1 MSNILST
8 EKSETSPP
16 VNIKK
21 VVAASMAGT
30 IAEWYEFFI
39 YGVSSTLV
47 FGTLFFPKVDSPLT
61 GIIAAFATY
70 AIGFAARPL
79 GGLIFGHYGDR
90 LGRKKLL
97 QFSLLLV
104 GISTFLMGCIP
115 SFATIGFWAPFTLI
129 VLRFVQGFAVGGEWG
144 GAVLLV
150 SEHSPPEHR
159 GFWASFPQ
167 SAACAGNVLAS
178 IVLFTLSWLMDKNQ
192 FILWGWRIAFWGSA
206 IIIFIGYYIRRSVED
221 ADIFVEAQKELSEQ
235 RKNSSSLKEVIVRY
249 PKQLLLGTVVRIGEN
264 SVYYIIIV
272 FSITYLTLKVGIDY
286 PSVLFIMFLANI
298 FQFFA
303 MLLGGYISDRI
314 GRKNCILLGY
324 IGLFVWLIFYFPFGL
339 ASGNKLVI
347 LSFICA
353 GLGVQALCYGPQGAL
368 LSEIFPTRMRYSGAS
383 FCYQIASIFAG
394 SIAPMIAA
402 ILLAKYNATVP
413 ITIYLF
419 IVCGI
424 STVALLCLHET
435 RHLKLNTVDEKDRIK
450 LGARPIVEENY

>member
-1 MSNILST
+1 MSDAIFNGVV
-8 EKSETSPP
+8 ETAPP
-16 VNIKK
+16 TSIRK

-47 FGTLFFPKVDSPLT
+47 FGSLFFPKVDSPLT

-70 AIGFAARPL
+70 AVGFAARPL
-79 GGLIFGHYGDR
+79 GGLVFGHYGDR

-115 SFATIGFWAPFTLI
+115 SFAVIGFWAPAVLI
-129 VLRFVQGFAVGGEWG
+129 LLRFVQGFAVGGEWG

-178 IVLFTLSWLMDKNQ
+178 IVLFTLSWMMDKEH
-192 FILWGWRIAFWGSA
+192 FISWGWRIAFWGSA

-221 ADIFVEAQKELSEQ
+221 ADIFVEAQKKLSEQ
-235 RKNSSSLKEVIVRY
+235 RKQSSSLKEVLLHY
-249 PKQLLLGTVVRIGEN
+249 PKQLILGTIIRIGEN

-272 FSITYLTLKVGIDY
+272 FSITYLTLKVGVDY

-303 MLLGGYISDRI
+303 MLLGGHISDRI
-314 GRKNCILLGY
+314 GRKKCILVGY
-324 IGLFVWLIFYFPFGL
+324 IGLFVWVPFYFPYGL
-339 ASGNKLVI
+339 ESANKAII
-347 LSFICA
+347 LLSICI
-353 GLGVQALCYGPQGAL
+353 GLGLQALCYGPQGAL

-402 ILLAKYNATVP
+402 ILFAHYNATAP
-413 ITIYLF
+413 ITIYLV
-419 IVCGI
+419 IVCAL
-424 STVALLCLHET
+424 STIALFCLHET
-435 RHLKLNTVDEKDRIK
+435 RHIQLNHVDEKDRLMQK
-450 LGARPIVEENY
+450 QA

>member
-1 MSNILST
+1 MSDILSPAR
-8 EKSETSPP
+8 SETSPP
-16 VNIKK
+16 VGIKK

-47 FGTLFFPKVDSPLT
+47 FGTLFFPQVASPLN

-70 AIGFAARPL
+70 SVGFVARPL
-79 GGLIFGHYGDR
+79 GGLVFGHYGDR

-97 QFSLLLV
+97 QLSLLLV
-104 GISTFLMGCIP
+104 GISTFLMGCILP
-115 SFATIGFWAPFTLI
+115 FKIIGFWAPVTLV
-129 VLRFVQGFAVGGEWG
+129 VLRFIQGFAVGGEWG

-150 SEHSPPEHR
+150 SEHSPPERR

-178 IVLFTLSWLMDKNQ
+178 IVLFTLSWVMDKNE
-192 FILWGWRIAFWGSA
+192 FIVWGWRVAFWGSA

-235 RKNSSSLKEVIVRY
+235 RKQSSSLKEVLLLY
-249 PKQLLLGTVVRIGEN
+249 PKQLTLGTVVRIGEN

-303 MLLGGYISDRI
+303 MLLGGHISDLI
-314 GRKNCILLGY
+314 GRKNCILIGY
-324 IGLFVWLIFYFPFGL
+324 MGLFFWIFFYFPYGL
-339 ASGNKLVI
+339 DSANKFVI
-347 LSFICA
+347 LFSICI
-353 GLGVQALCYGPQGAL
+353 GLGLQALCYGPQGAL
-368 LSEIFPTRMRYSGAS
+368 LSEIFPTRMRYSGSS
-383 FCYQIASIFAG
+383 FCYQVASIFAG
-394 SIAPMIAA
+394 SVAPMIAA
-402 ILLAKYNATVP
+402 MLLSKFNSTLPITVYLLA
-413 ITIYLF
+413 
-419 IVCGI
+419 VCLI
-424 STVALLCLHET
+424 STLALFCLHET
-435 RHLKLNTVDEKDRIK
+435 RNIKLNSLDKKDSAELKITP
-450 LGARPIVEENY
+450 ARD